1 MLDIP
6 ARADRRRFCDRLS
19 VMSDAKSLSSQART
33 PANRPLFLIDFVL
46 SDPVETAFDLK
57 QEALTT
63 ATTYY
68 YHYY

>member
-1 MLDIP
+1 MR
-6 ARADRRRFCDRLS
+6 RA
-19 VMSDAKSLSSQART
+19 SLQART

-63 ATTYY
+63 ATTYC